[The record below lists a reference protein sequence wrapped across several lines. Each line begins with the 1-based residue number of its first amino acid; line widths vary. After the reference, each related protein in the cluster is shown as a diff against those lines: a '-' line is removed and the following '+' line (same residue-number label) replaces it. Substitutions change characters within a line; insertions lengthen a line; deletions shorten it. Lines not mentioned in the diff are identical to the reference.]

1 MKLKSKNTSGSNH
14 QHALLSPSS
23 ARKWLSCPAALACEI
38 GLPNESGQAAVN
50 GTVMH
55 LVAETVI
62 NRVIKGE
69 DIRADTYKGVY
80 ALNEGKGPIK
90 ALVKPEKGA
99 VLITDDFVSQVNKY
113 VDYCRPIIDAA
124 ELIEVESRVN
134 LTRVLHPGVELNGN
148 TLHTFGT
155 ADLVALLPSYHKTLN
170 QEFVLD
176 TEDDGTAYTLIVG
189 DLKTGRH
196 KVLAKENKQMMLY
209 ALGLLRAYKRLYDI
223 TAVRLVIFQPY
234 AGGADEW
241 DTTPEALEQFG
252 KFAQGRA
259 LKAIDAFQRGKK
271 GLKPADFR
279 PGNVQCQWCRFS
291 EKCNA
296 KRKVASRA
304 VESDLEDDTQQSAE
318 EALKAVHKF
327 CNDADYMDVWDDVS
341 PADIL
346 RLIPDF
352 DGRPAK
358 TVKAKTDPSEI
369 SLDQLKA
376 EWDKLPLMR
385 QHIADIEKAM
395 YAALMRG
402 EVVDGL
408 KLVEG
413 RPGSR
418 SWSDEEAV
426 NQFRANHPNGYL
438 LDKTVPVNPTEAEKI
453 IGKEDPELW
462 AELSKLVTRKP
473 GQPYIAAANDKR
485 PAWTPATDN
494 DLAN

>member
-1 MKLKSKNTSGSNH
+1 MKLKSKNTSGSN
-14 QHALLSPSS
+14 QEHALLSPSS
-23 ARKWLSCPAALACEI
+23 AKKWLNCPAALACEF

-55 LVAETVI
+55 LVAETVL

-90 ALVKPEKGA
+90 ALTKPEKGA

-124 ELIEVESRVN
+124 ELVEVESRVN
-134 LTRVLHPGVELNGN
+134 LTRVLHPGATIKQMAYPPNAKPYESESPLQ
-148 TLHTFGT
+148 TFGT
-155 ADLVALLPSYHKTLN
+155 ADLVAVMP
-170 QEFVLD
+170 
-176 TEDDGTAYTLIVG
+176 DGSIDKQSFSNSGIVSHSEPLIVGNMLIVG

-209 ALGLLRAYKRLYDI
+209 ALGLLRKLKRLYDI

-241 DTTPEALEQFG
+241 DTTPEALELFG
-252 KFAQGRA
+252 KFASKAA
-259 LKAIDAFQRGKK
+259 LKAIDAFERGKK

-279 PGNVQCQWCRFS
+279 PGNGQCQWCRFA

-296 KRKVASRA
+296 KRRMAGGSLA
-304 VESDLEDDTQQSAE
+304 DGDLDDGT
-318 EALKAVHKF
+318 L
-327 CNDADYMDVWDDVS
+327 
-341 PADIL
+341 
-346 RLIPDF
+346 
-352 DGRPAK
+352 
-358 TVKAKTDPSEI
+358 TDEGTNEMT
-369 SLDQLKA
+369 LDQLKV

-402 EVVDGL
+402 EQVEGL

-413 RPGSR
+413 RPGNR
-418 SWSDEEAV
+418 SWTDSDAVLEALGRSADV
-426 NQFRANHPNGYL
+426 L
-438 LDKTVPVNPTEAEKI
+438 LKQTIMTPTEAEKVLD
-453 IGKEDPELW
+453 GSDFWKVAKEF
-462 AELSKLVTRKP
+462 VTRKP
-473 GQPYIAAANDKR
+473 GQPSIATADDKR
-485 PAWTPATDN
+485 PAWSPVSDD
-494 DLAN
+494 DLSN

>member
-1 MKLKSKNTSGSNH
+1 MKLKSKNTSGSN
-14 QHALLSPSS
+14 QEHALLSPSS
-23 ARKWLSCPAALACEI
+23 AKKWLACSASLACEF

-55 LVAETVI
+55 LVAETVL
-62 NRVIKGE
+62 NRVIKGD
-69 DIRADTYKGVY
+69 DITADKYKGVY

-113 VDYCRPIIDAA
+113 VDYCRPLIDAA
-124 ELIEVESRVN
+124 ELVEVESRVN

-148 TLHTFGT
+148 PLQTFGT
-155 ADLVALLPSYHKTLN
+155 ADLVA
-170 QEFVLD
+170 VLQND
-176 TEDDGTAYTLIVG
+176 WSDENSKYTLVVG

-196 KVLAKENKQMMLY
+196 KVAAKENKQMMLY
-209 ALGLLRAYKRLYDI
+209 ALGLLRVYKRLYDI

-279 PGNVQCQWCRFS
+279 PGNDACQWCRFA

-296 KRKVASRA
+296 KRKVASREI
-304 VESDLEDDTQQSAE
+304 ESDLSDDSTE
-318 EALKAVHKF
+318 
-327 CNDADYMDVWDDVS
+327 M
-341 PADIL
+341 
-346 RLIPDF
+346 
-352 DGRPAK
+352 
-358 TVKAKTDPSEI
+358 

-376 EWDKLPLMR
+376 EYDKLPLLR

-402 EVVDGL
+402 ETVEGL

-413 RPGSR
+413 RPGNR
-418 SWSDEEAV
+418 IWSDEEAV
-426 NQFRANHPNGYL
+426 NRLRANHHNGYL
-438 LDKTVPVNPTEAEKI
+438 LDKIVPVNPTEAEKI

-473 GQPYIAAANDKR
+473 GQPSIATADDKR
-485 PAWTPATDN
+485 PAWNPATDS
-494 DLAN
+494 DLDD

>member
-1 MKLKSKNTSGSNH
+1 MKLKSKNTSGSN
-14 QHALLSPSS
+14 QEHALLSPSS
-23 ARKWLSCPAALACEI
+23 AKKWLNCPAALACEF

-55 LVAETVI
+55 LVAETVL
-62 NRVIKGE
+62 NRIIKGE

-124 ELIEVESRVN
+124 ELVEVESRVN
-134 LTRVLHPGVELNGN
+134 LTRVLHPGAELNSEP
-148 TLHTFGT
+148 LRTFGT
-155 ADLVALLPSYHKTLN
+155 ADLVA
-170 QEFVLD
+170 VIA
-176 TEDDGTAYTLIVG
+176 DGGTHMLIVG

-209 ALGLLRAYKRLYDI
+209 ALGLLRVYKRLYDI

-279 PGNVQCQWCRFS
+279 PGNDACRWCRFS
-291 EKCNA
+291 ERCTA
-296 KRKVASRA
+296 KM
-304 VESDLEDDTQQSAE
+304 
-318 EALKAVHKF
+318 KAVGS
-327 CNDADYMDVWDDVS
+327 ADDLTEDS
-341 PADIL
+341 SH
-346 RLIPDF
+346 
-352 DGRPAK
+352 
-358 TVKAKTDPSEI
+358 SEM

-402 EVVDGL
+402 ETVEGL

-413 RPGSR
+413 RPGNR
-418 SWSDEEAV
+418 SWDLPDDIGDLVAQWGIEDLMTKQS
-426 NQFRANHPNGYL
+426 L
-438 LDKTVPVNPTEAEKI
+438 LSPTEAEKVMR
-453 IGKEDPELW
+453 GHEKWELLE
-462 AELSKLVTRKP
+462 ARITRKP
-473 GQPYIAAANDKR
+473 GQPSIATADDKR
-485 PAWTPATDN
+485 PAWTPATDS
-494 DLAN
+494 DLED

>member
-1 MKLKSKNTSGSNH
+1 MKLKSKVVNSN
-14 QHALLSPSS
+14 QEHALLSPSS
-23 ARKWLSCPAALACEI
+23 AKKWLNCPAALACEF

-55 LVAETVI
+55 LVAETVL
-62 NRVIKGE
+62 NRVIKGD
-69 DIRADTYKGVY
+69 DITADKYKGVY

-124 ELIEVESRVN
+124 EVVEVESRVN
-134 LTRVLHPGVELNGN
+134 LTRVLHPGAELNGEP
-148 TLHTFGT
+148 LQTFGT
-155 ADLVALLPSYHKTLN
+155 ADLVAVMPDGSIDLQSFSPTGIVSHSEPLLVGN
-170 QEFVLD
+170 M
-176 TEDDGTAYTLIVG
+176 LIVG

-209 ALGLLRAYKRLYDI
+209 ALGLLRVYKRLYDI

-271 GLKPADFR
+271 GLKPTDFR
-279 PGNVQCQWCRFS
+279 PGNGQCQWCRFS

-296 KRKVASRA
+296 KRKVASA
-304 VESDLEDDTQQSAE
+304 IALDDLSDAPDSVEMTPE
-318 EALKAVHKF
+318 
-327 CNDADYMDVWDDVS
+327 
-341 PADIL
+341 
-346 RLIPDF
+346 
-352 DGRPAK
+352 
-358 TVKAKTDPSEI
+358 
-369 SLDQLKA
+369 QLKA

-402 EVVDGL
+402 EQVEGL

-413 RPGSR
+413 RPGNR
-418 SWSDEEAV
+418 SWSDLAKVEELA
-426 NQFRANHPNGYL
+426 NNHPLTMYKQSL
-438 LDKTVPVNPTEAEKI
+438 LSPTEAEKAL
-453 IGKEDPELW
+453 GADLFREF
-462 AELSKLVTRKP
+462 SRLVTRKP
-473 GQPYIAAANDKR
+473 GQPSIATSDDKR
-485 PAWTPATDN
+485 PAWTPATDS
-494 DLAN
+494 DLED

>member
-1 MKLKSKNTSGSNH
+1 MKLKAKVENSNH
-14 QHALLSPSS
+14 SHALLSSS
-23 ARKWLSCPAALACEI
+23 GSAKWLGCAASLICEYDI
-38 GLPNESGQAAVN
+38 PNTSGAAAVN
-50 GTVMH
+50 GTCMH
-55 LVAETVI
+55 SLAETVLT
-62 NRVIKGE
+62 RVIKGE
-69 DIRADTYKGVY
+69 HKITADTYKGVY

-148 TLHTFGT
+148 QLQTFGT
-155 ADLVALLPSYHKTLN
+155 ADLVAVMP
-170 QEFVLD
+170 
-176 TEDDGTAYTLIVG
+176 DGMLIVG
-189 DLKTGRH
+189 DLKTGRR

-252 KFAQGRA
+252 KFASKAA

-271 GLKPADFR
+271 GLTPADFR
-279 PGNVQCQWCRFS
+279 PGNDACQWCRFS
-291 EKCNA
+291 EKCTA
-296 KRKVASRA
+296 KRKA
-304 VESDLEDDTQQSAE
+304 VSDVKGVTESELNLE
-318 EALKAVHKF
+318 
-327 CNDADYMDVWDDVS
+327 
-341 PADIL
+341 
-346 RLIPDF
+346 
-352 DGRPAK
+352 
-358 TVKAKTDPSEI
+358 
-369 SLDQLKA
+369 QLKA

-473 GQPYIAAANDKR
+473 GRPSIATSDDKR
-485 PAWTPATDN
+485 PAYTPATDD

>member
-1 MKLKSKNTSGSNH
+1 MKLKSKNTSGSN
-14 QHALLSPSS
+14 QSHALLSPSS
-23 ARKWLSCPAALACEI
+23 ARKWLNCPAALACEF

-55 LVAETVI
+55 LLAETVL
-62 NRVIKGE
+62 NRI
-69 DIRADTYKGVY
+69 IRNDYPVPADTYKGYY
-80 ALNEGKGPIK
+80 ALNQGKGPLK

-124 ELIEVESRVN
+124 ELVEVESRVN
-134 LTRVLHPGVELNGN
+134 LTRVLHPGAELNGEP
-148 TLHTFGT
+148 LQTFGT
-155 ADLVALLPSYHKTLN
+155 ADLVALMPLVKH
-170 QEFVLD
+170 ECEV
-176 TEDDGTAYTLIVG
+176 GHMLIVG

-209 ALGLLRAYKRLYDI
+209 ALGLLRKLKRLYDI

-296 KRKVASRA
+296 KRKVASRE

-318 EALKAVHKF
+318 EALKAIRKF

-473 GQPYIAAANDKR
+473 GRPSIATSDDKR
-485 PAWTPATDN
+485 PAYTPATDD

>member
-1 MKLKSKNTSGSNH
+1 MKLKSKNTSGSN
-14 QHALLSPSS
+14 QEHALLSPSS
-23 ARKWLSCPAALACEI
+23 AKKWLSCPAALACEF

-55 LVAETVI
+55 LVAETVL
-62 NRVIKGE
+62 NRIIKGD
-69 DIRADTYKGVY
+69 DITADKYKGVY

-99 VLITDDFVSQVNKY
+99 VLITEDFVSQVNKY

-124 ELIEVESRVN
+124 ELVEVESRVN
-134 LTRVLHPGVELNGN
+134 LTRVLHPGVELNGEP
-148 TLHTFGT
+148 LQTFGT
-155 ADLVALLPSYHKTLN
+155 ADLVAVMP
-170 QEFVLD
+170 
-176 TEDDGTAYTLIVG
+176 DGMLIVG

-209 ALGLLRAYKRLYDI
+209 ALGLLRVYKRLYDI

-279 PGNVQCQWCRFS
+279 PGNDACQWCRFAES
-291 EKCNA
+291 CNA
-296 KRKVASRA
+296 KRKVASRE
-304 VESDLEDDTQQSAE
+304 VESDLSDDTTE
-318 EALKAVHKF
+318 
-327 CNDADYMDVWDDVS
+327 M
-341 PADIL
+341 
-346 RLIPDF
+346 
-352 DGRPAK
+352 
-358 TVKAKTDPSEI
+358 

-402 EVVDGL
+402 EQVEGL

-413 RPGSR
+413 RPGNR
-418 SWSDEEAV
+418 SWDLPDDIGDLIAQWGIEDLMTKQVMLS
-426 NQFRANHPNGYL
+426 
-438 LDKTVPVNPTEAEKI
+438 PTEAEKVMK
-453 IGKEDPELW
+453 GHEKWELLE
-462 AELSKLVTRKP
+462 ARITRKP
-473 GQPYIAAANDKR
+473 GQPSIATADDKR
-485 PAWTPATDN
+485 PAWTPATDS
-494 DLAN
+494 DLED

>member
-1 MKLKSKNTSGSNH
+1 MKLKSKNTSGSN
-14 QHALLSPSS
+14 QEHALLSPSS
-23 ARKWLSCPAALACEI
+23 AKKWLACSASLACEF

-55 LVAETVI
+55 LVAETVL
-62 NRVIKGE
+62 NLVIKGD
-69 DIRADTYKGVY
+69 DITADKYKGVY

-124 ELIEVESRVN
+124 ELVEVESRVN
-134 LTRVLHPGVELNGN
+134 LTRVLHPGADLNGEP
-148 TLHTFGT
+148 LQTFGT
-155 ADLVALLPSYHKTLN
+155 ADLVALLPIAVSA
-170 QEFVLD
+170 
-176 TEDDGTAYTLIVG
+176 TEREHMLIVG

-209 ALGLLRAYKRLYDI
+209 ALGLLRVYKRLYDI

-252 KFAQGRA
+252 KFASKAA

-279 PGNVQCQWCRFS
+279 PGNAQCQWCRFS
-291 EKCNA
+291 EKCTA
-296 KRKVASRA
+296 KRKAVSSE
-304 VESDLEDDTQQSAE
+304 VESDLPDDSTE
-318 EALKAVHKF
+318 
-327 CNDADYMDVWDDVS
+327 M
-341 PADIL
+341 
-346 RLIPDF
+346 
-352 DGRPAK
+352 
-358 TVKAKTDPSEI
+358 

-402 EVVDGL
+402 ERVDGL

-413 RPGSR
+413 RPGNR
-418 SWSDEEAV
+418 SWSDTDKVEQATNDRWGLIHKEV
-426 NQFRANHPNGYL
+426 L
-438 LDKTVPVNPTEAEKI
+438 LSPTEAEKSLP
-453 IGKEDPELW
+453 PEMW
-462 AELSKLVTRKP
+462 AKVEGFVTRKP
-473 GQPYIAAANDKR
+473 GQPSIATADDKR
-485 PAWTPATDN
+485 PARTPATDD

>member
-1 MKLKSKNTSGSNH
+1 MMKLKSKNTGGSN
-14 QHALLSPSS
+14 QEHALLSPSS
-23 ARKWLSCPAALACEI
+23 AKKWLNCPAALACEF

-50 GTVMH
+50 GTAMH
-55 LVAETVI
+55 LVAETVL

-69 DIRADTYKGVY
+69 DVRADKYKGVY

-134 LTRVLHPGVELNGN
+134 LTHVLHPGVELNGN
-148 TLHTFGT
+148 QLQTFGT
-155 ADLVALLPSYHKTLN
+155 ADLVAVMP
-170 QEFVLD
+170 
-176 TEDDGTAYTLIVG
+176 DGMLIVG

-252 KFAQGRA
+252 KFAQGQA

-291 EKCNA
+291 QKCNA
-296 KRKVASRA
+296 KRKVASRE

-318 EALKAVHKF
+318 EALKAIHKF

-413 RPGSR
+413 PLGNR
-418 SWSDEEAV
+418 SWSDLSKVEELAKQRPSTMYKEV
-426 NQFRANHPNGYL
+426 L
-438 LDKTVPVNPTEAEKI
+438 LSPTEAEKVI
-453 IGKEDPELW
+453 SKDDW
-462 AELSKLVTRKP
+462 ADDFAKLVTRKP
-473 GQPYIAAANDKR
+473 GQPSIATSDDKR
-485 PAWTPATDN
+485 PAWTPATDS
-494 DLAN
+494 DLAD

>member
-1 MKLKSKNTSGSNH
+1 MKLKSKNTSGSN
-14 QHALLSPSS
+14 QEHALLSPSS
-23 ARKWLSCPAALACEI
+23 AKKWLACSASLACEF

-55 LVAETVI
+55 LVAETVL
-62 NRVIKGE
+62 NRLIKN
-69 DIRADTYKGVY
+69 DYPVTADTYKGCY

-90 ALVKPEKGA
+90 ALEKSEKGA
-99 VLITDDFVSQVNKY
+99 VLITDEFVSQVNKY

-124 ELIEVESRVN
+124 ELVEVESRVN
-134 LTRVLHPGVELNGN
+134 LTRVLHPGVELNGE
-148 TLHTFGT
+148 LLQTFGT
-155 ADLVALLPSYHKTLN
+155 ADLVAVMP
-170 QEFVLD
+170 
-176 TEDDGTAYTLIVG
+176 DGSIDLQSFSQSGIVSHSEPLIVGNMLIVG

-209 ALGLLRAYKRLYDI
+209 ALGLLRVYKRLYDI

-279 PGNVQCQWCRFS
+279 PSNDGCRWCRFAES
-291 EKCNA
+291 CNA
-296 KRKVASRA
+296 KRKVASA
-304 VESDLEDDTQQSAE
+304 IASDDLSDEPDSVEMTPE
-318 EALKAVHKF
+318 
-327 CNDADYMDVWDDVS
+327 
-341 PADIL
+341 
-346 RLIPDF
+346 
-352 DGRPAK
+352 
-358 TVKAKTDPSEI
+358 
-369 SLDQLKA
+369 QLKA

-402 EVVDGL
+402 EQVAGL

-413 RPGSR
+413 RPGNR
-418 SWSDEEAV
+418 SWTSDKEVLETAEAHEISHAMLHKEV
-426 NQFRANHPNGYL
+426 L
-438 LDKTVPVNPTEAEKI
+438 LSPTEAEKTFK
-453 IGKEDPELW
+453 GSTAW
-462 AELSKLVTRKP
+462 ALLEPLVCRKP
-473 GQPYIAAANDKR
+473 GQPSIATSDDKR
-485 PAWTPATDN
+485 PAWTPATDS
-494 DLAN
+494 DLED

>member
-1 MKLKSKNTSGSNH
+1 MKIKAKVENSN
-14 QHALLSPSS
+14 QSHALLSPSGS
-23 ARKWLSCPAALACEI
+23 AKWLGCAASLICEYDI
-38 GLPNESGQAAVN
+38 PNTSGAAAVN
-50 GTVMH
+50 GTCMH
-55 LVAETVI
+55 LLAETVL

-69 DIRADTYKGVY
+69 NVRADTYKGVY

-113 VDYCRPIIDAA
+113 VDYCHPIIDAA
-124 ELIEVESRVN
+124 ELVEVESRVN
-134 LTRVLHPGVELNGN
+134 LTRVLHPGVELNGEP
-148 TLHTFGT
+148 LQTFGT
-155 ADLVALLPSYHKTLN
+155 ADLVAVMP
-170 QEFVLD
+170 
-176 TEDDGTAYTLIVG
+176 DGMLIVG

-209 ALGLLRAYKRLYDI
+209 ALGLLRVYKRLYDI

-259 LKAIDAFQRGKK
+259 LRAIDAFQRGKK

-279 PGNVQCQWCRFS
+279 PGNDACQWCRFA

-296 KRKVASRA
+296 KRKVASREI
-304 VESDLEDDTQQSAE
+304 ESDLSDDSTE
-318 EALKAVHKF
+318 
-327 CNDADYMDVWDDVS
+327 M
-341 PADIL
+341 
-346 RLIPDF
+346 
-352 DGRPAK
+352 
-358 TVKAKTDPSEI
+358 

-376 EWDKLPLMR
+376 EYDKLPLMR

-402 EVVDGL
+402 EKVDGL

-413 RPGSR
+413 RPGNR
-418 SWSDEEAV
+418 SWSDVATVEKIID
-426 NQFRANHPNGYL
+426 GDDL
-438 LDKTVPVNPTEAEKI
+438 LYKKVLLSPTEAEKVLSEDEWAT
-453 IGKEDPELW
+453 IGH
-462 AELSKLVTRKP
+462 LVTRKP
-473 GQPYIAAANDKR
+473 GQPSITTADDKR
-485 PAWTPATDN
+485 PAWSPVSDE
-494 DLAN
+494 DLE

>member
-1 MKLKSKNTSGSNH
+1 MKLKSKNTSGSN
-14 QHALLSPSS
+14 QEHALLSPSS
-23 ARKWLSCPAALACEI
+23 AKKWLNCPAALACEF

-55 LVAETVI
+55 LVAETVL

-69 DIRADTYKGVY
+69 NIRADTYKGVY

-124 ELIEVESRVN
+124 EMVEVESRVN
-134 LTRVLHPGVELNGN
+134 LTRVLHPGVELNGEP
-148 TLHTFGT
+148 LQTFGT
-155 ADLVALLPSYHKTLN
+155 ADLVAVMP
-170 QEFVLD
+170 
-176 TEDDGTAYTLIVG
+176 DGMLIVG
-189 DLKTGRH
+189 DLKTGRN

-209 ALGLLRAYKRLYDI
+209 ALGLRRKLKRLYDI

-252 KFAQGRA
+252 KFASKAA
-259 LKAIDAFQRGKK
+259 LKAIDAFERGKK

-279 PGNVQCQWCRFS
+279 PGNDACRWCRFAES
-291 EKCNA
+291 CNA
-296 KRKVASRA
+296 KRKVASA
-304 VESDLEDDTQQSAE
+304 EAESDLSDDSTE
-318 EALKAVHKF
+318 
-327 CNDADYMDVWDDVS
+327 M
-341 PADIL
+341 
-346 RLIPDF
+346 
-352 DGRPAK
+352 
-358 TVKAKTDPSEI
+358 T
-369 SLDQLKA
+369 LDQLKA

-402 EVVDGL
+402 EQIEGL

-413 RPGSR
+413 RPGNR
-418 SWSDEEAV
+418 SWTDPEAV
-426 NQFRANHPNGYL
+426 IARFGA
-438 LDKTVPVNPTEAEKI
+438 KVMTESIMTPTAAVKAIPEEDLAEFI
-453 IGKEDPELW
+453 
-462 AELSKLVTRKP
+462 TRKP
-473 GQPYIAAANDKR
+473 GQPSIATADDKR
-485 PAWTPATDN
+485 PEWKQVSDTDLE
-494 DLAN
+494 D

>member
-1 MKLKSKNTSGSNH
+1 MKLKSKNTSGSN
-14 QHALLSPSS
+14 QEHALLSPSS
-23 ARKWLSCPAALACEI
+23 AKKWLNCPAALACEF

-55 LVAETVI
+55 LVAETVL
-62 NRVIKGE
+62 NRVIKGD
-69 DIRADTYKGVY
+69 DIRADKYKGSY

-90 ALVKPEKGA
+90 ALAKPEKGA

-124 ELIEVESRVN
+124 ELVEVESRVN
-134 LTRVLHPGVELNGN
+134 LTRVLHPGVILKTAPGSPDGASLG
-148 TLHTFGT
+148 TFTKLQTFGT
-155 ADLVALLPSYHKTLN
+155 ADLVAILKLS
-170 QEFVLD
+170 
-176 TEDDGTAYTLIVG
+176 DGTYMLIVG

-209 ALGLLRAYKRLYDI
+209 ALGLLRKLKRLYDI

-252 KFAQGRA
+252 KFAQSRA
-259 LKAIDAFQRGKK
+259 LKAIDAFERGKK

-279 PGNVQCQWCRFS
+279 PGNGQCQWCRFA

-296 KRKVASRA
+296 KRKVASS
-304 VESDLEDDTQQSAE
+304 VSEDDLADEQELRAE
-318 EALKAVHKF
+318 EALKAIHKF
-327 CNDADYMDVWDDVS
+327 CNDADYMDVWDDIS

-352 DGRPAK
+352 GGRPNKA
-358 TVKAKTDPSEI
+358 VKSKIEPAEMT
-369 SLDQLKA
+369 LDQLKA
-376 EWDKLPLMR
+376 EYDKLPLMR

-402 EVVDGL
+402 EQVEGL

-413 RPGSR
+413 RPGNR

-426 NQFRANHPNGYL
+426 NQFRANHHNGYL
-438 LDKTVPVNPTEAEKI
+438 LDKIVPVNPTEAEKI

-462 AELSKLVTRKP
+462 AELSKLVTRKL
-473 GQPYIAAANDKR
+473 GQPSIATADDKR
-485 PAWTPATDN
+485 PAWKPISDE
-494 DLAN
+494 DLA